1 VKNINEAIDDITEE
15 ELEINIEQPEQ
26 TKESEEN
33 NILQE
38 AKKFAGLMEAFDV
51 SAGNMEENLL
61 EEKNKNLKALE
72 VAQNKRGTES
82 IPLDVTRS
90 MIVEEEMINDFTLV
104 RRVLRNTLKKLDLVI
119 DKMGRDM
126 AVTDT
131 DELSAAFIT
140 SFSELVKSSN
150 DTAKNLTST
159 YSTAAKT
166 QVEVKRLL
174 TEVTD
179 MDSTSGNT
187 TNVQNN
193 FLGSP
198 ADLLKHLNGGK

>member
-1 VKNINEAIDDITEE
+1 MKNINEAIDDITEE